1 MIRTGSVL
9 ILVVLAAQAAGLAL
23 HAQTEAPAS
32 PPAQS
37 GEIDVNP
44 YGDPSWDVKP
54 APPKARRHVE
64 RAHGKP
70 HHAAS
75 GRAKARTVA
84 RSAHAEPHGYARA
97 TELPA
102 RRVKRTAIG
111 RPLNIVPPA
120 ARAN

>member
-1 MIRTGSVL
+1 MGSVL
-9 ILVVLAAQAAGLAL
+9 VLVLLATPAAGLSAR
-23 HAQTEAPAS
+23 AQTEAPAS

-54 APPKARRHVE
+54 APPKAHRHVE

-75 GRAKARTVA
+75 GRATARTAA
-84 RSAHAEPHGYARA
+84 RSTHAKPHGYART

-102 RRVKRTAIG
+102 RRVKRTVIG

-120 ARAN
+120 ARTN